1 MSSRVAFDTAPYRS
15 IKVDA
20 YFHAYDRLFERY
32 RNTAV
37 TVVEIGI
44 LGGGSLFMWRQFFG
58 PEARIIGIDLNPA
71 AVKWRE
77 HGFEIFI
84 GNQESDDFWRSFL
97 AEVGEIDVLID
108 DGGHTNYQQ
117 IKTLLSVL
125 PKVRDGGV
133 VVIEDTYA
141 SYMKSFG
148 NPSRYSFM
156 RYCGVV
162 ADRINDRYFGRNP
175 ANLIGDHVYSYE
187 VLEGMVAFHI
197 DRRLCKPSALVAN
210 AGVDDEAVDYRV
222 GPAQRPRGVLAKI
235 GSKITRKLAQY
246 GKRLDSYR
254 RCRPYFRSLK

>member
-1 MSSRVAFDTAPYRS
+1 MSSKVAFEASPYRS

-32 RNTAV
+32 RTKAV

-84 GNQESDDFWRSFL
+84 GDQESDDFWRSFY
-97 AEVGEIDVLID
+97 ETVGEIDVLID
-108 DGGHTNYQQ
+108 DGGHTNFQQ
-117 IKTLLSVL
+117 LKTLHGAL
-125 PKVRDGGV
+125 PHVRDGGV

-156 RYCGVV
+156 RYIGIV
-162 ADRINDRYFGRNP
+162 ADRINDRYFSRQP
-175 ANLIGDHVYSYE
+175 ANLIKDAVYSFE
-187 VLEGMVAFHI
+187 VLEGMVAFHV

-222 GPAQRPRGVLAKI
+222 GPKRKPRGVFAKI
-235 GSKITRKLAQY
+235 GAQIARKLAQY
-246 GKRLDSYR
+246 RKRLDSYR
-254 RCRPYFRSLK
+254 RCRPYFRSVK